1 MSREE
6 SIDNKNKYYTI
17 HDGTFRVQVPVNH
30 PEAIARDWETKDGKS
45 GTKYERHV
53 KALFGKVTGVAI
65 REGDYGKN
73 LNIYLDENEDG
84 EVPCITLGVSS
95 RYGEDLLKKLP
106 ALPALTDQEYRFM
119 PYDFVD
125 EKNADRRVRGV
136 SITSKDGEEKF
147 TVKVGNF
154 FFDGEKNVNGY
165 PDPTDE
171 DKSDWEFY
179 FKKANKFLVKYAEEK
194 VVPKYAKAESMSGYE
209 LPYPAETINPED
221 IPF

>member
-6 SIDNKNKYYTI
+6 AIDNKNKYYTI
-17 HDGTFRVQVPVNH
+17 HDGTFRVQVPANH
-30 PEAIARDWETKDGKS
+30 PEAVAREWETKDGKS

-65 REGDYGKN
+65 HEGDYGKN
-73 LNIYLDENEDG
+73 LNIYLDENDDG
-84 EVPCITLGVSS
+84 EVPCITSGVSS

-106 ALPALTDQEYRFM
+106 ALTDQEYRFM
-119 PYDFVD
+119 PFDFVD
-125 EKNADRRVRGV
+125 KENADKRIRGV
-136 SITSKDGEEKF
+136 AVTSKDAEEKF

-154 FFDGEKNVNGY
+154 FYDGEKNVNGY

-179 FKKANKFLVKYAEEK
+179 FKKANKFLVKYAEEN
-194 VVPKYAKAESMSGYE
+194 VVPKYAKVEAPIE
-209 LPYPAETINPED
+209 YPAEVINPED

>member
-17 HDGTFRVQVPVNH
+17 HDGTFRVQVPANH
-30 PEAIARDWETKDGKS
+30 PEAIAREWETKDGKS

-84 EVPCITLGVSS
+84 ETPCITLGVSS

-106 ALPALTDQEYRFM
+106 GLTDQEYRFM
-119 PYDFVD
+119 PYDFTD
-125 EKNADRRVRGV
+125 PENADKRIRGV
-136 SITSKDGEEKF
+136 SVTSKDSEDKF

-154 FFDGEKNVNGY
+154 FYDGEKNINGY

-179 FKKANKFLVKYAEEK
+179 FKKANKFLVKYAEEN
-194 VVPKYAKAESMSGYE
+194 VVPKYRPLEAAFE
-209 LPYPAETINPED
+209 YPTETIHPED
-221 IPF
+221 IPFG